1 MIESDK
7 KLYVSPLIKV
17 VEFKVELGSASS
29 SGFNSL
35 GVQPQRLSVGMT
47 DYFPHSLDREEDNGG
62 IADYN
67 SVHWNW

>member
-17 VEFKVELGSASS
+17 VEFKVESGYES

-47 DYFPHSLDREEDNGG
+47 DYFPHSLGREEDNGG

>member
-17 VEFKVELGSASS
+17 VEFKVELGYGSS
-29 SGFNSL
+29 VSNPSD
-35 GVQPQRLSVGMT
+35 VQPQRLSVGMNV
-47 DYFPHSLDREEDNGG
+47 YFPHSLDREEDNGG
-62 IADYN
+62 IANYN

>member
-17 VEFKVELGSASS
+17 VEFKVELGYENS
-29 SGFNSL
+29 SL
-35 GVQPQRLSVGMT
+35 GVQPQRLSVGMN

-67 SVHWNW
+67 PVHLNW

>member
-7 KLYVSPLIKV
+7 KMYVSPLIKV
-17 VEFKVELGSASS
+17 VEFKVELGY
-29 SGFNSL
+29 GNS

-47 DYFPHSLDREEDNGG
+47 VYFPHSLGREEDNGG

-67 SVHWNW
+67 PVHLNW

>member
-17 VEFKVELGSASS
+17 VEFKVELGY
-29 SGFNSL
+29 GNS

-67 SVHWNW
+67 PVHLNW

>member
-17 VEFKVELGSASS
+17 VEFKVELGYE
-29 SGFNSL
+29 NSL
-35 GVQPQRLSVGMT
+35 GVQPQRLSVGVT
-47 DYFPHSLDREEDNGG
+47 DYFPHSLGREEDNGG
-62 IADYN
+62 IANYN

>member
-17 VEFKVELGSASS
+17 VEFKVELGSGS

-35 GVQPQRLSVGMT
+35 GVQPQRLSVGMN
-47 DYFPHSLDREEDNGG
+47 DYFPHSLGREEDNG
-62 IADYN
+62 IANYN

>member
-17 VEFKVELGSASS
+17 VEFKVESGYESS
-29 SGFNSL
+29 VFNSL
-35 GVQPQRLSVGMT
+35 GVQSQRLSVGMN
-47 DYFPHSLDREEDNGG
+47 DYFPHSLGREEDNGG